1 MITEFLMVNYEHISE
16 ELPAL
21 KTDLKSTNFTIIFH
35 IFHSPHLIA
44 AIIDGYYLKK
54 LSTRPGSII
63 LCDNIHDNPDDNL
76 QDNPHFMTQHH
87 YQDIFQRNSRPV

>member
-1 MITEFLMVNYEHISE
+1 MITEFVMVNYVHISE

-21 KTDLKSTNFTIIFH
+21 KTDLKSTNFIT

-54 LSTRPGSII
+54 LSTRP
-63 LCDNIHDNPDDNL
+63 
-76 QDNPHFMTQHH
+76 QAQ
-87 YQDIFQRNSRPV
+87 